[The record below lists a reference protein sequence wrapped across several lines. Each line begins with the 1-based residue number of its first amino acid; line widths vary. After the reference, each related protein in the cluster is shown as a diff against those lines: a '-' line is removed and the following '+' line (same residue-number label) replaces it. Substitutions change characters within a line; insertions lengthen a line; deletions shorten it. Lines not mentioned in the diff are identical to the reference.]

1 MAETWAN
8 GSRLE
13 APGNEL
19 TTNEQG
25 AAAASD
31 LGYIPQSEKAPPTD
45 DSQLHDAAEML
56 LKITDGPPMHHSS
69 SELPQSDE
77 APPMDETVPD
87 DATDTITIT
96 RTILEVPRRP
106 RGRPPGSKN
115 KPKRLKIVSNMA
127 ETWANGS
134 RLEAPE
140 NELTTNE
147 QGAAAASDVGYIPQ
161 SEEAPPTD
169 DSQIHDAAEM
179 LLKITD
185 GPPMHHSSSQLPQ
198 SDEAPPMDETVPDD
212 PADTITITRT
222 ILDVPRRPRGRP
234 PGSKNKP
241 KRLKIVSNM
250 AETWANGSRLE
261 APANELTTN
270 EQGAAAA
277 SNLGYIPQS
286 EEAPPMDDAAEMLV
300 KIAAAPSMD
309 DSSSQFP
316 QTDEAP
322 PMDETVPD
330 NAADTITITRT
341 ILEVPRRPRGRP
353 PGSKNK
359 PKRLKIVAA
368 TSDDSSSQLQG
379 SPPENSL
386 RSLVLEVAGGCDVAQ
401 SIANFARR
409 RQIWVW
415 VLSGNGIVT
424 NVTLREPTNPRA
436 GVAVSGMYQIQY
448 LSGMFS
454 PGASSSGCGLTV
466 LLVGMQGQVVGGSVI
481 GPLIAAG
488 PVIIN
493 AAFSIDAPQQ
503 TT

>member
-8 GSRLE
+8 GSRSE
-13 APGNEL
+13 APANEL

-31 LGYIPQSEKAPPTD
+31 LGYIPQSE
-45 DSQLHDAAEML
+45 
-56 LKITDGPPMHHSS
+56 
-69 SELPQSDE
+69 E
-77 APPMDETVPD
+77 APPMDD
-87 DATDTITIT
+87 
-96 RTILEVPRRP
+96 
-106 RGRPPGSKN
+106 
-115 KPKRLKIVSNMA
+115 
-127 ETWANGS
+127 
-134 RLEAPE
+134 
-140 NELTTNE
+140 
-147 QGAAAASDVGYIPQ
+147 
-161 SEEAPPTD
+161 
-169 DSQIHDAAEM
+169 
-179 LLKITD
+179 
-185 GPPMHHSSSQLPQ
+185 SSSQLPQ

-212 PADTITITRT
+212 AADTITITRT
-222 ILDVPRRPRGRP
+222 ILKVPRRLRGRP

-277 SNLGYIPQS
+277 SDLAYIPQS
-286 EEAPPMDDAAEMLV
+286 EEAPPMDDSQLHDAAEMLV

-316 QTDEAP
+316 QSDEAP

-330 NAADTITITRT
+330 DAADTITITRT
-341 ILEVPRRPRGRP
+341 MLEVPRRPRGQP

-368 TSDDSSSQLQG
+368 TSDDSSSELQG

-409 RQIWVW
+409 RRIWVW

-436 GVAVSGMYQIQY
+436 GVTVNGMYQIQY

-493 AAFSIDAPQQ
+493 AAFFIDAPQQ